1 MSFID
6 FSSKNRECICISAK
20 NFKLFTNLYLS
31 APLKQADKKKT
42 LPSKCLLSSYMDAW
56 RIHSIIK
63 RVVMEIGTLISYG
76 KIN

>member
-1 MSFID
+1 MESIKMSFID

-42 LPSKCLLSSYMDAW
+42 LPSKCLLSSYMDA
-56 RIHSIIK
+56 
-63 RVVMEIGTLISYG
+63 
-76 KIN
+76 